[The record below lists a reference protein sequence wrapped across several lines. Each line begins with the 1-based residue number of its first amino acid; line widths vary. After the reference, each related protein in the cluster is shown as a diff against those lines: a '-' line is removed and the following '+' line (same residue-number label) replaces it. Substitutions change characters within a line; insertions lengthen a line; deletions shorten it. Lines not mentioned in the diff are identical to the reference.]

1 MKRKVIL
8 RKVILKEGHLEEG
21 HLEDLLVELHVDLI
35 PGVLELFII
44 TAYLSLT

>member
-1 MKRKVIL
+1 MKPGL
-8 RKVILKEGHLEEG
+8 LSHLEEEGHLEEG

>member
-35 PGVLELFII
+35 PDVLELFII
-44 TAYLSLT
+44 TAYPSLT